1 MYRKLGEVNGDVD
14 VAKQQSGEEE
24 GEGAKRAHAN
34 SNFANPAMR
43 TASVSLKKLCKNTRI
58 HSIKKGRK
66 NNTREE
72 AKFRKMRDDAKVGG
86 SICTTEVEG
95 EEQREGGGPKLLSR
109 VNGEVGETT
118 CEVGE
123 DSLLCIDDVQKRSKR
138 LIIEKLVLE
147 NFKSYSGVK
156 VIGPFYKKFSC
167 IVGPNGSGK
176 SNIIDAMLFV
186 FGRRAKKI
194 RQNKLSDLI
203 HSSKYSTNNEF
214 TKVSIYFKTIVE
226 GEPSVGEPSIGEPSI
241 GEPFIGKP
249 SMVEDT
255 NRENVDPDDFVVSRE
270 ATVDNQSKYR
280 INEKVV
286 SQKDVVDLL
295 YKKGID
301 LNNNRFLIL
310 QGEVEQIAQMNPKGG
325 KNEEGLL
332 EYLEDIIGT
341 NVYIESINENLEK
354 LEKSE
359 EIYHEKINRLKHV
372 YNELKE
378 LAGPKKE
385 AKYFMDLQKYTY
397 KLYILLFKKDK
408 YELEKVIHSKEKEL
422 KEILQLRDNHNNE
435 YKNLLEERKD
445 MNITLSHLEKEEED
459 IAKEKHK
466 ADCEF
471 KKLTINDEN
480 IKKELLLIVEKMQN
494 LYVKREELKEKKIP
508 QYRNIIEEKQKIV
521 NEIKKEKI
529 PILEKDLEKCE
540 EELGKYNEEIK
551 KDTDKI
557 NIIYSNEEKKLAPL
571 QNSYDTLIQSTS
583 ECTNKCNIIEKK
595 KKEYLN
601 HIENLKFMHGKI
613 INELKEK
620 DVQSMYLLSLEEEK
634 KKIIKD
640 REKDLNLLNEKIEKL
655 NDTLTKEM
663 IIYEN
668 VKKEVV
674 TDKTMSKLHEY
685 IYNLK
690 KSKIKGIHGML
701 GDLGYIDKKY
711 EKAFLIAGN
720 NCTDFVVVETPN
732 DATILFEE
740 VRKENMGRV
749 NVLSLSILEKN
760 LSQSMKK
767 NEENYMPPLPNVYR
781 LIDFIKCKKEQ
792 YKVCFY
798 YAVKETLVANTLEE
812 AHVIGYTHKKRV
824 VTVDG
829 ELIENDGRISGGG
842 VHKQLKGVNN
852 SIGSNRCGI
861 KTSQYDELDLVKAEK
876 AVREANKNAE
886 ELKKQKNILLI
897 DIKELQSFL
906 EDNDC
911 KVEITKK
918 RIENIRKQ
926 LKDIDDQIQNSE
938 IPELSKEEEEEL
950 KSLKEEI
957 EKKNNEICK
966 IEIILKAQE
975 NKVKKYY
982 EQLQNVGGEK
992 KKKLKGKFLNAER
1005 QLNLMKEELEKHS
1018 SEEINALANLE
1029 KGEKDIVK
1037 FTEEIKEYENN
1048 EKDLEDELKNIESKG
1063 CIIYKQIDIFTKQ
1076 LSKVQDEILTNQK
1089 KKQLIDETISKK
1101 DLENVDIVYK
1111 IEHIQKEINQ
1121 LKAKEKHYEEKIEE
1135 YIELIQESEKIM
1147 HESASCHIGR
1157 GSTTSEDESEME
1169 EYEDDQSTGDD
1180 EHTGEREETSD
1191 VVACPSN
1198 DEPLCIVDREGGN
1211 GNQKRRRRR
1220 NKRKRMR
1227 KRGTQSHTANDTS
1240 DASEASNKSNA
1251 SKASNKSNT
1260 SKASNKSNTSKASN
1274 ASAANSGNSG
1284 NSGEDEQLE
1293 ELEHLL
1299 CDQQELHETENEYY
1313 DHMQI
1318 KDEELELLNRKEIEA
1333 KLESK
1338 LHALEK
1344 KKPNLK
1350 IFQDY
1355 NLKLYDY
1362 KKRRKD
1368 VKKYKKEKDKIKKVY
1383 NNLCNKRKDKFLHAF
1398 NIISSKLKEMYQMIA
1413 IGGDAELEIIDSS
1426 EIFNEGILFSVRP
1439 PKKSWKHIQN
1449 LSGGEKTLS
1458 SLALVFALHYFKPN
1472 PIYFMDEIDAAL
1484 DFKNVS
1490 IISHYIKTKTKDA
1503 QFIVISL
1510 RNQMFE
1516 LCDRMIGIYKTN
1528 DITKCITLN
1537 PGKLQREEPPA

>member
-1 MYRKLGEVNGDVD
+1 
-14 VAKQQSGEEE
+14 
-24 GEGAKRAHAN
+24 
-34 SNFANPAMR
+34 
-43 TASVSLKKLCKNTRI
+43 
-58 HSIKKGRK
+58 
-66 NNTREE
+66 
-72 AKFRKMRDDAKVGG
+72 MRDDAKVGG

-95 EEQREGGGPKLLSR
+95 EEQREGDDPKLPSH
-109 VNGEVGETT
+109 VNGQVGETT
-118 CEVGE
+118 CEEGE
-123 DSLLCIDDVQKRSKR
+123 DRLLCIDDVHKRTKR

-226 GEPSVGEPSIGEPSI
+226 GEPPVGDPPAGDPPAGEPLTGEPLA
-241 GEPFIGKP
+241 
-249 SMVEDT
+249 VEDT

-332 EYLEDIIGT
+332 EYLEEIIGT

-359 EIYHEKINRLKHV
+359 EIYHEKVNRLKHV

-408 YELEKVIHSKEKEL
+408 YELEKVIHRKEKEL

-435 YKNLLEERKD
+435 YKNLMRERKE

-471 KKLTINDEN
+471 KKLTTNDEN

-508 QYRNIIEEKQKIV
+508 QYRCIIEEKQKIV
-521 NEIKKEKI
+521 SEIKKEKI
-529 PILEKDLEKCE
+529 PMLEKDLEKCE
-540 EELGKYNEEIK
+540 EELEKYNEEIK

-620 DVQSMYLLSLEEEK
+620 DVQSMYLLSLEKEK
-634 KKIIKD
+634 KKIITD
-640 REKDLNLLNEKIEKL
+640 REKDLNLLNEKIETL
-655 NDTLTKEM
+655 NDTLTREM

-668 VKKEVV
+668 IKKEVV

-690 KSKIKGIHGML
+690 KNKIKGIHGML

-720 NCTDFVVVETPN
+720 NCTDFVIVETPN

-749 NVLSLSILEKN
+749 NVLSLTILEKN

-767 NEENYMPPLPNVYR
+767 NEENFIPPLPNVHR

-852 SIGSNRCGI
+852 SMGSNRCGI

-876 AVREANKNAE
+876 AVREANKNVE

-938 IPELSKEEEEEL
+938 IPELTKDEEEEL
-950 KSLKEEI
+950 KSLKEDI

-982 EQLQNVGGEK
+982 EELQNVGGEK
-992 KKKLKGKFLNAER
+992 KKKLKGRYLNAER

-1063 CIIYKQIDIFTKQ
+1063 CIIYTQIDTFSKQ
-1076 LSKVQDEILTNQK
+1076 LSKVQNEIQTNQK
-1089 KKQLIDETISKK
+1089 KKQLIDEAISKK

-1121 LKAKEKHYEEKIEE
+1121 FKAQGKHYEEKIEE
-1135 YIELIQESEKIM
+1135 YMELIQESEKIM
-1147 HESASCHIGR
+1147 QESASCHTGR
-1157 GSTTSEDESEME
+1157 GNATSEDDSEME
-1169 EYEDDQSTGDD
+1169 EYKDDESTGDD

-1191 VVACPSN
+1191 VVASPSN

-1211 GNQKRRRRR
+1211 GNQKKRRRRS
-1220 NKRKRMR
+1220 KRKRMR
-1227 KRGTQSHTANDTS
+1227 KRGTKGHHAENDAS
-1240 DASEASNKSNA
+1240 DASEASNKSNV
-1251 SKASNKSNT
+1251 SNVSH
-1260 SKASNKSNTSKASN
+1260 ASN
-1274 ASAANSGNSG
+1274 ASAANSG

-1293 ELEHLL
+1293 ELERLL
-1299 CDQQELHETENEYY
+1299 CDHRELHETENEY

-1318 KDEELELLNRKEIEA
+1318 KDEELELLNRKEMEA

-1344 KKPNLK
+1344 KEPNLK

-1383 NNLCNKRKDKFLHAF
+1383 NNLCNKRKDKFLQAF

-1537 PGKLQREEPPA
+1537 PGKLQQEEPPA